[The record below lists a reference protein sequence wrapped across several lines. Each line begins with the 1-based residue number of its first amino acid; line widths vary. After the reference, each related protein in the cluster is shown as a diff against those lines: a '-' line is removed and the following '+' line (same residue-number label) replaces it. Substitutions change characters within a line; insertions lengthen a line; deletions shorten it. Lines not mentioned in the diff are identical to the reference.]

1 MSDYRETAVTGT
13 AWQRCCQ
20 IVIDNPRQGVPTV
33 RFDEESVLAL
43 ADGTE
48 MRRPMG
54 ALAVPFDPAKE
65 IAMCNPATGALT
77 GMTMNY
83 AEVYAVLYSA
93 YLAAA
98 LERDTPAVQPTTE
111 GA

>member
-1 MSDYRETAVTGT
+1 MSDYRESAVTGT
-13 AWQRCCQ
+13 TWQRCCQ

-43 ADGTE
+43 TDGTE
-48 MRRPMG
+48 VRRPMG
-54 ALAVPFDPAKE
+54 AMAVPFDPAKE
-65 IAMCNPATGALT
+65 IALRNPATGALT
-77 GMTMNY
+77 GMSMNY

-98 LERDTPAVQPTTE
+98 LERDTPAAPQPIQE
-111 GA
+111 